1 MSVSYTHLEHHDE
14 KQPVKENPSGSSA
27 SKDESAGKEELPK
40 EEPSEDN
47 SEGMFEDEDAA
58 VSHLEMGAR
67 SKYWQPVSRW
77 LESQGN
83 TDIGIIYNDL
93 LQTDFRV
100 YSEKELRSIPR
111 DVLYVAKNEIF
122 ARHGYIFKNKDLNYY
137 FRGMV
142 WYRPTTSVDVYKRQV
157 INRDGVIWIEAFRGS
172 FCLKGERIFSFFYH
186 KVKHERKIKVIW
198 SSTDFDHRDPISYDC
213 VFSGKRRRYV
223 SAGRQGAFQAGRKS
237 DTESLRGNIGG
248 GRNRKPQSAGR
259 HCKDKPVPGS

>member
-1 MSVSYTHLEHHDE
+1 MKRLWIGTLAFAVLFAAGCQNAKSGEQLSKTTGILVSEAGISALEKKEEALAKEQKDAVDGAASDKNKTEESKIEGSVQNGKPADDSDREHHDE

-40 EEPSEDN
+40 EEPSEDS

-93 LQTDFRV
+93 LQTDSWV

-142 WYRPTTSVDVYKRQV
+142 WYRPTTPASGFDSSVLNEKEQENLD
-157 INRDGVIWIEAFRGS
+157 
-172 FCLKGERIFSFFYH
+172 RII
-186 KVKHERKIKVIW
+186 KIL
-198 SSTDFDHRDPISYDC
+198 
-213 VFSGKRRRYV
+213 G
-223 SAGRQGAFQAGRKS
+223 
-237 DTESLRGNIGG
+237 
-248 GRNRKPQSAGR
+248 
-259 HCKDKPVPGS
+259 